1 MTTEEMHAERRR
13 KVRGK
18 CSATSIRL
26 ADRLNGGRYTL
37 QFPLSSDTMQTQER
51 EQNKTASASQNRV
64 KIVVC
69 VDGGVVYG
77 VYSNQPYDA
86 VEVLLV
92 DHDDMEAEGIGR
104 DERDAV
110 SDRETRHL
118 MEHYIERPQC
128 DVSQTAEIGGA
139 Q

>member
-1 MTTEEMHAERRR
+1 MTTDD
-13 KVRGK
+13 K
-18 CSATSIRL
+18 
-26 ADRLNGGRYTL
+26 
-37 QFPLSSDTMQTQER
+37 QQQ
-51 EQNKTASASQNRV
+51 TASASQNRV

-86 VEVLLV
+86 VDVLLV

-104 DERDAV
+104 DERDAI
-110 SDRETRHL
+110 SERETQCL
-118 MEHYIERPQC
+118 MEHYIERPQ
-128 DVSQTAEIGGA
+128 TAEIGGA